1 MRRLNK
7 RHSSKEGFSLL
18 EVLIVVA
25 IIVILA
31 GVVGV
36 GVAGLIRTAN
46 RSNDAVINSSASLS
60 EQISNSESVLLKYN
74 FNRT

>member
-7 RHSSKEGFSLL
+7 RLSSKGGFSLL
-18 EVLIVVA
+18 EMIIVVA

-46 RSNDAVINSSASLS
+46 NADAAVKASSESLNASINSGESSLS
-60 EQISNSESVLLKYN
+60 KYSFAN
-74 FNRT
+74 

>member
-1 MRRLNK
+1 MRRLYK

-31 GVVGV
+31 GVIGV

-60 EQISNSESVLLKYN
+60 EQISNSESILKNYN
-74 FNRT
+74 FNKT

>member
-1 MRRLNK
+1 MRRLYK
-7 RHSSKEGFSLL
+7 RHSSKGGFSLL

-46 RSNDAVINSSASLS
+46 RSNEAVEHSSESLNASINQGESSLS
-60 EQISNSESVLLKYN
+60 KYN
-74 FNRT
+74 FAN

>member
-1 MRRLNK
+1 MRRLYK
-7 RHSSKEGFSLL
+7 RHSSRRGFSLL

-25 IIVILA
+25 IIVTLA

-46 RSNDAVINSSASLS
+46 RSNDAVVGSSESLS
-60 EQISNSESVLLKYN
+60 VQISNSESVLKNYN
-74 FNRT
+74 FAKT

>member
-1 MRRLNK
+1 MRRLHK
-7 RHSSKEGFSLL
+7 RHSSKGGFSLL

-46 RSNDAVINSSASLS
+46 RTDEAVKQSSESLNASINQGESSLS
-60 EQISNSESVLLKYN
+60 IFSFAN
-74 FNRT
+74 

>member
-7 RHSSKEGFSLL
+7 RHSSKEGFTLL

-31 GVVGV
+31 GVVGA
-36 GVAGLIRTAN
+36 GVAGLLRTAH
-46 RSNDAVINSSASLS
+46 RTNDAVIDSSASLS
-60 EQISNSESVLLKYN
+60 EQISNSESILKNYG
-74 FNRT
+74 FNRS

>member
-1 MRRLNK
+1 MRKLYK
-7 RHSSKEGFSLL
+7 KHTSKGGFSLV
-18 EVLIVVA
+18 EILIVVA

-46 RSNDAVINSSASLS
+46 NANDAVAGSSQSLNQQLHS
-60 EQISNSESVLLKYN
+60 GEDSLAGYS
-74 FNRT
+74 FG

>member
-1 MRRLNK
+1 MRRIHK
-7 RHSSKEGFSLL
+7 TQRSKGGFSLL

-46 RSNDAVINSSASLS
+46 KADSAVKDSSESLNASINSGESSLS
-60 EQISNSESVLLKYN
+60 IFS
-74 FNRT
+74 

>member
-1 MRRLNK
+1 MRRIHK
-7 RHSSKEGFSLL
+7 TQRSKGGFSLL

-46 RSNDAVINSSASLS
+46 KADSAVKNSSASLNAS
-60 EQISNSESVLLKYN
+60 INSGEESLASFSFGK
-74 FNRT
+74 